1 MPSKIRLQ
9 RRGKKGQPFY
19 HIVIAD
25 GRAPRDGKF
34 IEKIGTYNPL
44 TKPADI
50 VLDFDRAL
58 YWLQNGSQPTDTARA
73 ILSHQGVMYKLHL
86 QKGVKKGALTQEQAD
101 ARFEAWFRE
110 KQEKISNQ
118 VKATEQES
126 KNEIKKRLEAER
138 KVNEARAAEIAAKR
152 LAELKMIEAE
162 KASARKE
169 SEEAQAAPE
178 TEQEVTAEAD
188 TVVPED
194 VVEDEQPQAETIEE
208 LVPND
213 EVTDV
218 PAEEPVAENSAE
230 EPETTTDIKNT
241 ESVETP
247 AEESAQEEEAPEKAE

>member
-58 YWLQNGSQPTDTARA
+58 YWLQHGSQPTDTARA

-86 QKGVKKGALTQEQAD
+86 LKGITKGALTQEQAD

-118 VKATEQES
+118 VKSTEQES

-138 KVNEARAAEIAAKR
+138 KVNEARAADLAAKR
-152 LAELKMIEAE
+152 LAELKMIESKRAAA
-162 KASARKE
+162 KKE
-169 SEEAQAAPE
+169 EEPVAD
-178 TEQEVTAEAD
+178 TEQEVTAEVETASAEPAGEEEQPKAETVEEPAD
-188 TVVPED
+188 DTEEKIA
-194 VVEDEQPQAETIEE
+194 VVEEPAA
-208 LVPND
+208 
-213 EVTDV
+213 EVTEPEAEAPV
-218 PAEEPVAENSAE
+218 EEPSKE
-230 EPETTTDIKNT
+230 E
-241 ESVETP
+241 ETP
-247 AEESAQEEEAPEKAE
+247 AEEPSEEEEAPEKAE